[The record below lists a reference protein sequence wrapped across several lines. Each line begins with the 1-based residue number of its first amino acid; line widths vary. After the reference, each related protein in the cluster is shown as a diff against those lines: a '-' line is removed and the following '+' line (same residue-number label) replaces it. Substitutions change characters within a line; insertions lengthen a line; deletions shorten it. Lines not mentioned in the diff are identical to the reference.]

1 MANEY
6 KGLTVQFEG
15 DSTKLTAALSSIGS
29 ESRKAQHDLRGVQS
43 ALKFDPRSAQ
53 LLGEAVKATRTQVEQ
68 TTKRIQTL
76 KAAQA
81 EAAKEQEK
89 LANATTDDAE
99 EKKKNEAR
107 TQELA
112 AAQERLARELAKA
125 EANLRRDQKALVEAS
140 VAATGFGR
148 ASSAL
153 GDFSSKAG
161 KVSSS
166 LTETGSSLTRSLTMP
181 LAALA
186 VASGKAAIDVDTSLT
201 GVRKTVDMTE
211 EGYQKLKQGALEL
224 SKTQPI
230 NPNATLNME
239 ALGAQLGWAN
249 ENLQDFSMT
258 VNGLEISTDM
268 GSEQAATNLAQ
279 FANVT
284 NMAQSAAS
292 NYASAIVD
300 LGNHL
305 ATTESKISDMSLNMA
320 SAGAQAGMS
329 QADILGVAAAAAS
342 LGLESQS
349 GGSAFSRTI
358 NQIGIAVS
366 TNSPKVKQWAELADM
381 SAEQFRSAWKSDVTG
396 TFERVIAGMG
406 DVSKRGGDLNVT
418 LGELG
423 ITEIRQSDF
432 LRRMAGN
439 SDLLTDAI
447 ARSNSAW
454 DENSA
459 LSHEVE
465 NRNQSLAAKFE
476 ILKNR
481 VVAVAVDVGGPLV
494 DAALSAVDA
503 AQPLIQGVEAAAKAF
518 SSMSKEEQTSILKHI
533 ALVAAAGPA
542 ISLAGKAVGAVS
554 AVSGGLSAAANVLG
568 TFQVGLKATD
578 SVTQLAAASTGGL
591 AGKLGVLLNPS
602 VQAAGGIGE
611 IAAAAGVAA
620 PAMTGLA
627 VGGIAL
633 LVAGIAV
640 LGKAAWDAKKRQ
652 DDFSDS
658 VDGMKKSSDG
668 LSSALKP
675 GARAVKDFS
684 NSADEAALST
694 EQLTDKIREHNETMG
709 KIAKDGSESVSM
721 LGQYQTVIDRLAGAG
736 SASAADMA
744 QLEWAIDG
752 INQATGSSYT
762 TTQVLTGSYQDESG
776 AVHNLKDEIDGLIK
790 KKQEEIAVNAA
801 KQGYTEALKNQ
812 MDVQHNLTKAQEA
825 YDDAVASGIK
835 QYEAANL
842 THERAVE
849 MATANAD
856 ANEKV
861 GGALR
866 SAKEA
871 AKAADEEVEA
881 WADDLTE
888 ATLNTDEFKEGV
900 EKLKEQLKDMELGD
914 IDVDKFAEELARAG
928 TSTEALKNIGT
939 ENFQALA
946 NSAGGNMQVLA
957 GRVSALNALGL
968 DPKSFTVTDNGT
980 IQLENGLIVDLDNQT
995 IAGKKYELNDDGT
1008 IRIAELGIDKVD
1020 RKKIGN
1026 KNIKIGTNEAT
1037 AISALQRI
1045 QNKVNAM
1052 RGKDIEI
1059 NVYRNSVR
1067 GRGPHPAAHGGVRL
1081 HAEGASVLIRPTWIS
1096 DRDIAGEAGP
1106 EYYDGT
1112 NIVPLSSRYGLP
1124 FAGMISEGVYDKLSK
1139 DLPQP
1144 QLDSVAVGSQI
1155 AQSLNGAKVVLDT
1168 GEMIGCLVIN
1178 LKRRAD
1184 MNVRY

>member
-15 DSTKLTAALSSIGS
+15 DSTKLTAALSSIGA
-29 ESRKAQHDLRGVQS
+29 ESRKAQRDLRGVQS
-43 ALKFDPRSAQ
+43 ALKFNPRSAQ

-76 KAAQA
+76 KQAQK

-125 EANLRRDQKALVEAS
+125 EANLRRDQKALMEAS
-140 VAATGFGR
+140 VAATGFGK

-153 GDFSSKAG
+153 SDFSSKAG
-161 KVSSS
+161 KVSNR
-166 LTETGSSLTRSLTMP
+166 LTETGGSLTRSLTMP
-181 LAALA
+181 LAAFA
-186 VASGKAAIDVDTSLT
+186 VASGKVAIDVDTSLT

-211 EGYQKLKQGALEL
+211 QGYQKLKQGAIEL
-224 SKTQPI
+224 SKTQPV
-230 NPNATLNME
+230 NPQSILDME
-239 ALGAQLGWAN
+239 ALGAQLGWTN

-268 GSEQAATNLAQ
+268 GAEQAATNLAQ

-284 NMAQSAAS
+284 NMAQGAAS

-342 LGLESQS
+342 LGLEAQS

-358 NQIGIAVS
+358 NKIGTAVS
-366 TNSPKVKQWAELADM
+366 TNSPKVEQWAELAGM
-381 SAEQFRSAWKSDVTG
+381 SAEKFKSAWKSDVTG

-406 DVSKRGGDLNVT
+406 NVSKQGGDLNVT
-418 LGELG
+418 LDELG

-439 SDLLTDAI
+439 SDLLSDAI
-447 ARSNSAW
+447 SRSNSAW
-454 DENSA
+454 NENSA
-459 LSHEVE
+459 LGHEVE

-481 VVAVAVDVGGPLV
+481 VTAVAVDVGGPLV

-503 AQPLIQGVEAAAKAF
+503 AQPLIQGVESAAKAF
-518 SSMSKEEQTSILKHI
+518 ASMSKEEQISILKHI
-533 ALVAAAGPA
+533 ALAAAAGPA
-542 ISLAGKAVGAVS
+542 ISLAGKAVGAVG
-554 AVSGGLSAAANVLG
+554 AVSGGLSAAARVLG
-568 TFQVGLKATD
+568 TFKVGLTATD
-578 SVTQLAAASTGGL
+578 SATQLAAASVGGL
-591 AGKLGVLLNPS
+591 AGKLGTFLNPS
-602 VQAAGGIGE
+602 VAAAGGIGE
-611 IAAAAGVAA
+611 IATAAGVAA
-620 PAMTGLA
+620 PAVTGLA

-652 DDFSDS
+652 DDFADS
-658 VDGMKKSSDG
+658 IDGMKKSSSG

-675 GARAVKDFS
+675 GTRAVKDFDGA
-684 NSADEAALST
+684 ADEAALST
-694 EQLTDKIREHNETMG
+694 EQLTDKIREHNETMAQ
-709 KIAKDGSESVSM
+709 IAKDGGESVSM
-721 LGQYQTVIDRLAGAG
+721 LGQYQSVIDRLAGAG

-752 INQATGSSYT
+752 VNEATGSSYT
-762 TTQVLTGSYQDESG
+762 TTQVLTGSYEDEAG

-790 KKQEEIAVNAA
+790 KKQEEAAINAA
-801 KQGYTEALKNQ
+801 RQGYTEALKNQ
-812 MDVQHNLTKAQEA
+812 MEMQHNFT
-825 YDDAVASGIK
+825 
-835 QYEAANL
+835 AAEKELNKEIELEIGNL
-842 THERAVE
+842 ERGGYAHE
-849 MATANAD
+849 
-856 ANEKV
+856 
-861 GGALR
+861 
-866 SAKEA
+866 EA
-871 AKAADEEVEA
+871 AKLARENALAHTEAGEKYNKAKDALKAASAESET
-881 WADDLTE
+881 WLNDLTE
-888 ATLNTDEFKEGV
+888 ATTQTDEFKEGV
-900 EKLKEQLKDMELGD
+900 EKLKESLKDMNLGD

-946 NSAGGNMQVLA
+946 SSAGGNMQLLA

-980 IQLENGLIVDLDNQT
+980 IQLENGLIVDLDKQT

-1008 IRIAELGIDKVD
+1008 IKIAELGIDKVD
-1020 RKKIGN
+1020 RKKIGK
-1026 KNIKIGTNEAT
+1026 KNVKIGTNEGA
-1037 AISALQRI
+1037 AIAALQRI
-1045 QNKVNAM
+1045 QNKVNNIH
-1052 RGKDIEI
+1052 GKDIEI
-1059 NVYRNSVR
+1059 TVYRNTVK
-1067 GRGPHPAAHGGVRL
+1067 GKGPHPAAHGGVRL

-1112 NIVPLSSRYGLP
+1112 NLVPLSSRYGLP

-1139 DLPQP
+1139 DLPQT
-1144 QLDSVAVGSQI
+1144 QLDSATIGSQI
-1155 AQSLNGAKVVLDT
+1155 ARSLDGAKVILDT
-1168 GEMIGCLVIN
+1168 GEVIGSLALSVS
-1178 LKRRAD
+1178 RRAA